1 MSNLNLL
8 FRFSFAFFCY
18 KQITTQ
24 LHNIHHSLFNNDV
37 KRRDLS
43 SSIPQKNIKCIEI
56 LKKYKVLNQPEK
68 TGKTTRFQISY
79 KRIEDSDTLIS
90 FKSLFS

>member
-1 MSNLNLL
+1 MMLNAETLVAA
-8 FRFSFAFFCY
+8 FR
-18 KQITTQ
+18 K
-24 LHNIHHSLFNNDV
+24 
-37 KRRDLS
+37 
-43 SSIPQKNIKCIEI
+43 KNIKCIEI